1 MLGNN
6 ILIIDKYLSLL
17 INEVN
22 YPVGGA
28 TVQSFN
34 WVKGFIHNGLN
45 PIIISE
51 AHIKNKSKFTIFI
64 TKKYNALFKPLLL
77 LIYYYKLIIRF
88 KPKFVYVSI
97 PWWSNIYLFLAC
109 RINGVKIIQRISNDI
124 FVDERLNNVITS
136 SIKKK
141 LFKINYMLTD
151 IFVCQNSF
159 QKYHLKKYN
168 NRSKIVKYYNPF
180 EQKQFKFNA
189 NRSYIAWVGIF
200 QKQKNLSQLLSIAK
214 KLPMFKFKIA
224 GQKLKS
230 IDKETSSTLKLLEK
244 LNNVEFVGMI
254 KRNQIFNFLANAYC
268 LLNTSHYEGFSNTY
282 LESFSVHTPVVTRN
296 ITDPDNIIKEFN
308 LGISVKNYSDIP
320 NAIINIIEKKY
331 EFNNFSKYLNK
342 YHDPVNISKK
352 LILDIEQL

>member
-1 MLGNN
+1 MNKKN
-6 ILIIDKYLSLL
+6 SSLIQI
-17 INEVN
+17 E
-22 YPVGGA
+22 P
-28 TVQSFN
+28 
-34 WVKGFIHNGLN
+34 
-45 PIIISE
+45 
-51 AHIKNKSKFTIFI
+51 
-64 TKKYNALFKPLLL
+64 
-77 LIYYYKLIIRF
+77 
-88 KPKFVYVSI
+88 YV
-97 PWWSNIYLFLAC
+97 
-109 RINGVKIIQRISNDI
+109 
-124 FVDERLNNVITS
+124 
-136 SIKKK
+136 
-141 LFKINYMLTD
+141 
-151 IFVCQNSF
+151 
-159 QKYHLKKYN
+159 
-168 NRSKIVKYYNPF
+168 
-180 EQKQFKFNA
+180 
-189 NRSYIAWVGIF
+189 AWVGIF

-214 KLPMFKFKIA
+214 KLPMCKFKIA

-230 IDKETSSTLKLLEK
+230 IDEETSGTLKLLEK

>member
-1 MLGNN
+1 MQGNN
-6 ILIIDKYLSLL
+6 ILILDKYLSLL

-34 WVKGFIHNGLN
+34 WVKGFTHNGFN

-51 AHIKNKSKFTIFI
+51 DYVKNKSKFTILI
-64 TKKYNALFKPLLL
+64 TKEYNALLKPLLL
-77 LIYYYKLIIRF
+77 FIYYYKLTIRY

-109 RINGVKIIQRISNDI
+109 RINRVKIIQRISNDI

-141 LFKINYMLTD
+141 LFKINFKLTD
-151 IFVCQNSF
+151 IFVCQNSY
-159 QKYHLKKYN
+159 QEYHLKKHN
-168 NRSKIVKYYNPF
+168 FRSKIVKYYNPF
-180 EQKQFKFNA
+180 EQKKFKFNTD
-189 NRSYIAWVGIF
+189 RTYVAWVGIF

-214 KLPMFKFKIA
+214 KLPMCKFKIA

-230 IDKETSSTLKLLEK
+230 IDEETSGTLKLLEK